1 MRSVGVSRAKCSCVS
16 LACLVSG
23 AACLRL
29 FPRDEATVGSAFA
42 VRRGFFVGVFCSAGR
57 SVSGRLR
64 LDGAEGDE
72 LSSDIGEEGIE
83 DLRERVL
90 YVWRSE
96 VMVSSP
102 VVAKEK
108 DRFGA

>member
-1 MRSVGVSRAKCSCVS
+1 M
-16 LACLVSG
+16 
-23 AACLRL
+23 
-29 FPRDEATVGSAFA
+29 
-42 VRRGFFVGVFCSAGR
+42 
-57 SVSGRLR
+57 
-64 LDGAEGDE
+64 
-72 LSSDIGEEGIE
+72 SSDIGEEGIE